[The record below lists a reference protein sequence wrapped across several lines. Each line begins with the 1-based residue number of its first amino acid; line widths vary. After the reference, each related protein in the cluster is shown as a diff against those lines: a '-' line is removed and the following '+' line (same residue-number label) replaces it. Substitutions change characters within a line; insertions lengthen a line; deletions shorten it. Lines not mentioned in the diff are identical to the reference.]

1 MLTTNDKFRAM
12 KKFFTILI
20 ISFLFKG
27 LLVAQPVSLGTLQGN
42 ETYFT
47 GFNGK
52 VYFAAESEIMVADT
66 MMKSISL
73 LAVLQEPVLSDANY
87 SITYS
92 RYHRPGSATFIPHFP
107 TAGDYIYFLTKPA
120 SDSVTL
126 WRNHKDNN
134 IVEKVGVF
142 DTIPQTVGFNSSL
155 YFYAGK
161 SGYGWQFWKVND
173 DGSPLAL
180 TNLAISNPQYSF
192 LSRDIVAGDQYLY
205 FNMRDTENQQ
215 YYLYQTDGSVEGT
228 VLIKNSSGPASYLAY
243 LNGSLFYKYSFSQ
256 VWKYADEMH
265 SLAVQSNE
273 EYSITYLTSINNYLI
288 YETSLNQGPES
299 NVYSI
304 EGGTGQPV
312 DLNTDS
318 KYNTFFTVGDKL
330 VYYSEYDRYPNDFFR
345 TDGTL
350 AGTLNF
356 MNMGDQEVTG
366 RFQGVSGYMFYARW
380 FAFGSSDY
388 SNYEL
393 IQSDLNDPGVKVSA
407 IFGGPQQYTMA
418 NNFAASD
425 DILFF
430 TTADSVFDTTPFP
443 KELFYYV
450 PVSPVITAISKS
462 RHMDWS
468 AYPNP
473 ASDHCVIKAD
483 ASGTLQ
489 LMSADG
495 AIIQEDA
502 FNRVKT
508 LDLSK
513 LEPGIYFARLITS
526 DMVLPARKIVKH

>member
-1 MLTTNDKFRAM
+1 MTM
-12 KKFFTILI
+12 KRVFTILI
-20 ISFLFKG
+20 FNILFAGFL
-27 LLVAQPVSLGTLQGN
+27 LAQPLSLGTLQGD

-52 VYFAAESEIMVADT
+52 VYFAAGSEIMVADT
-66 MMKSISL
+66 IAKSISL
-73 LAVLQEPVLSDANY
+73 LAVLSEPVISDADY

-92 RYHRPGSATFIPHFP
+92 RYHRPGSATFIPSFP
-107 TAGDYIYFLTKPA
+107 VAGDYIYFLTKPEQ
-120 SDSVTL
+120 DSVTL
-126 WRNHKDNN
+126 WRNHKDND

-142 DTIPQTVGFNSSL
+142 DTIPQTAVFNSSL

-205 FNMRDTENQQ
+205 FVMRDNANQQ
-215 YYLYQTDGSVEGT
+215 YYLYQTDGSAEGT
-228 VLIKNSSGPASYLAY
+228 VLIKNSPGPATYLTY
-243 LNGSLFYKYSFSQ
+243 LNGPLFYRYSFSQ

-265 SLAVQSNE
+265 SLVVQSDE
-273 EYSITYLTSINNYLI
+273 EYSITYLTAISNYLI

-299 NVYSI
+299 NVYSM

-330 VYYSEYDRYPNDFFR
+330 VYYSEYDRYPNVFFR

-380 FAFGSSDY
+380 FAYGSSDY

-393 IQSDLNDPGVKVSA
+393 IQSDLNGPGVKVSA
-407 IFGGPQQYTMA
+407 IFGGPQLYTMA

-430 TTADSVFDTTPFP
+430 TTADSVFGTTPFP
-443 KELFYYV
+443 NELFYYV
-450 PVSPVITAISKS
+450 PVDPVITATS
-462 RHMDWS
+462 RLQTMEWS
-468 AYPNP
+468 VYPNP

-483 ASGTLQ
+483 ESGTLQ
-489 LMSADG
+489 LMNVAG
-495 AIIQEDA
+495 RVVLEVA
-502 FNRVKT
+502 FDRVNV
-508 LDLSK
+508 LDMSGFQS
-513 LEPGIYFARLITS
+513 GIYFARLITGDKVS
-526 DMVLPARKIVKH
+526 PVQKIVKK